1 MSYVANTDAERQ
13 QMLAAVGVESIDALF
28 ADVPARVRNPRLDL
42 PPALTEPALL
52 DHLRCLAERNADLLH
67 HPTFLGAGVYNHFI
81 PSVVGY
87 VTGRAEFSTSY
98 TPYQPEVSQGN
109 LQAIYEY
116 QTLVCMLTG
125 LEVANAS
132 MYDGATA
139 VAEAAI
145 MAINLTGRGRVVL
158 SPTLHPEY
166 QSTTRSYLAG
176 QAATVE
182 TLTFA
187 ANSVGWQ
194 RTTSAGA
201 RAPADEPAQVAAAL
215 DAESACLVIQQPNFL
230 GQIENIPA
238 LAEAAHAAGALLVVC
253 VNPIALGLLQAP
265 GKQGA
270 DIVVG
275 EGQPL
280 GLATSFGGP
289 YLGLFACKQAHIRQ
303 MPGRVVGATV
313 DTAGRPGY
321 VLTFQTREQH
331 IRREKATS
339 NICSNEALCAL
350 AAAVYLGW
358 VGPRGLRQIAETCL
372 QRAHFVA
379 DKISALPGFDLAFP
393 GAPFFHEFAISC
405 PVSPAEVNR
414 HLLTRG
420 IIGGYELAR
429 AYPGDPRFADLLLLC
444 VTELNSPSEL
454 DLLVA
459 ALAELS
465 DGKATRPMRTAS
477 REAAR

>member
-52 DHLRCLAERNADLLH
+52 DYLRCLAERNADLLH

-166 QSTTRSYLAG
+166 HSTTRSYLAG

-187 ANSVGWQ
+187 ANYELHG
-194 RTTSAGA
+194 
-201 RAPADEPAQVAAAL
+201 RAPGGYHIVNLLLHMVA
-215 DAESACLVIQQPNFL
+215 S
-230 GQIENIPA
+230 
-238 LAEAAHAAGALLVVC
+238 LLV
-253 VNPIALGLLQAP
+253 
-265 GKQGA
+265 
-270 DIVVG
+270 
-275 EGQPL
+275 
-280 GLATSFGGP
+280 
-289 YLGLFACKQAHIRQ
+289 LF
-303 MPGRVVGATV
+303 
-313 DTAGRPGY
+313 
-321 VLTFQTREQH
+321 LS
-331 IRREKATS
+331 RR
-339 NICSNEALCAL
+339 LAL
-350 AAAVYLGW
+350 AAMPDRAPW
-358 VGPRGLRQIAETCL
+358 VA
-372 QRAHFVA
+372 
-379 DKISALPGFDLAFP
+379 
-393 GAPFFHEFAISC
+393 
-405 PVSPAEVNR
+405 
-414 HLLTRG
+414 
-420 IIGGYELAR
+420 
-429 AYPGDPRFADLLLLC
+429 
-444 VTELNSPSEL
+444 
-454 DLLVA
+454 LVA
-459 ALAELS
+459 GILFAVHPGHVEAIAPIVGRKELLSTVFAL
-465 DGKATRPMRTAS
+465 G
-477 REAAR
+477 